1 MIKNDDIAPVAYSE
15 QTMKENH
22 KLIRQ
27 GRKRSCK
34 AHIHAIVK
42 NELLPIEDVGI
53 SYDLFEPY
61 SELVNAFEWDVPNLA
76 CIPSDFFTKFP
87 NLQYFSL
94 ESGLLEQD
102 RSCPSGA
109 SRLPALETIKLQNVN
124 IKALPKDIFQVP
136 ELKTLDMTN
145 LPLRSLD
152 VDLPHS
158 SKLKKLVIQG
168 LQFTSVP
175 KQICILK
182 ELEELYIDYNPIVTL
197 PNEILQLTNLKIL
210 SVKGTIRLHF
220 GFFFIFRGRVLYEM
234 LK

>member
-1 MIKNDDIAPVAYSE
+1 
-15 QTMKENH
+15 
-22 KLIRQ
+22 
-27 GRKRSCK
+27 
-34 AHIHAIVK
+34 
-42 NELLPIEDVGI
+42 
-53 SYDLFEPY
+53 
-61 SELVNAFEWDVPNLA
+61 
-76 CIPSDFFTKFP
+76 
-87 NLQYFSL
+87 
-94 ESGLLEQD
+94 
-102 RSCPSGA
+102 
-109 SRLPALETIKLQNVN
+109 
-124 IKALPKDIFQVP
+124 
-136 ELKTLDMTN
+136 MTN